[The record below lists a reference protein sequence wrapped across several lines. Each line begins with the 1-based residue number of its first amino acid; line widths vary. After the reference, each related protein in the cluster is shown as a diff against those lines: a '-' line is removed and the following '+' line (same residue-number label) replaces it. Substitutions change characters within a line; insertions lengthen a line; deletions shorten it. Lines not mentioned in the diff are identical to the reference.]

1 MDKERYVVVEVP
13 DGSLHVGFDET
24 TEPSN
29 PIEDADST
37 IEQRRYTVVMYFNK
51 WCIYFTNV
59 NAFILLIALFS
70 QNYISGILNIF
81 CGYYSAVIINTRINL
96 QRYHRIHGY
105 LPFFLSSFYTAT
117 MTVYFMINSMWLL
130 SAYYFSWYVMSL
142 MTIISTGFVIEEIRD
157 Q

>member
-59 NAFILLIALFS
+59 NAFILLIALLS

-96 QRYHRIHGY
+96 QRYHRIH
-105 LPFFLSSFYTAT
+105 
-117 MTVYFMINSMWLL
+117 
-130 SAYYFSWYVMSL
+130 
-142 MTIISTGFVIEEIRD
+142 
-157 Q
+157 